1 MVQLQK
7 LQMRMFSLNHRSTV
21 TRPLL
26 CLSLAILF
34 FSVAGHPRQDR
45 QTDVT
50 DYEKRLNKLA
60 AEIEILQANI
70 TREKKKESSVL
81 ARLGRLGLEKKLI
94 LSQIDMYSTQRERS
108 LQEIEDLKAEIPRME
123 ASLEKEREA
132 IERIIVTLYKF
143 GRYNYIELM
152 LQADSVGSLLSEN
165 KNLVILAEEQEK
177 VITDYL
183 TRLEELNTA
192 RERLESKR
200 IESGQLLQK
209 AREKQGELGT
219 QEKRSR
225 ALINEIDQNIK
236 THEQAIAEKTERARQ
251 LQDLIK
257 TLLDDKIDL
266 PFTLT
271 PLDERKGR
279 LPWPIPARRVVTRF
293 GVVRHPRYNTTTQ
306 NNGIEIVPQNSMLV
320 KAVHQGIVRYADYAD
335 GYGFLIIID
344 HGLAFYTVYGHC
356 SEFFVQKGQ
365 VVQEGDPIAQVGD
378 IGSMQGTTLYFEIR
392 HSAMAQDPLQWL
404 RRR

>member
-1 MVQLQK
+1 
-7 LQMRMFSLNHRSTV
+7 
-21 TRPLL
+21 
-26 CLSLAILF
+26 
-34 FSVAGHPRQDR
+34 
-45 QTDVT
+45 
-50 DYEKRLNKLA
+50 
-60 AEIEILQANI
+60 
-70 TREKKKESSVL
+70 
-81 ARLGRLGLEKKLI
+81 
-94 LSQIDMYSTQRERS
+94 
-108 LQEIEDLKAEIPRME
+108 
-123 ASLEKEREA
+123 
-132 IERIIVTLYKF
+132 
-143 GRYNYIELM
+143 M

-209 AREKQGELGT
+209 AREKQGELGI

-236 THEQAIAEKTERARQ
+236 TYEQAIAEKTERARQ
-251 LQDLIK
+251 LQNLIK
-257 TLLDDKIDL
+257 QLLDDKIDL

-279 LPWPIPARRVVTRF
+279 LPWPIPARRVVTQF

-306 NNGIEIVPQNSMLV
+306 TNGIEIVPQNSMLV
-320 KAVHQGIVRYADYAD
+320 KAVHQGIVRFADYFD

-344 HGLAFYTVYGHC
+344 HGLAFHTLYGHC

-392 HSAMAQDPLQWL
+392 HSAAAQDPLQWL